1 MENRGLLMIILSQA
15 CFAAMNVMV
24 RSVLVRLMERPRVR
38 AKAISTSLLACVQV
52 KLMTS
57 NAEVA
62 VPVWELILTRM
73 GITWF
78 GCYITLRYKEGA

>member
-1 MENRGLLMIILSQA
+1 
-15 CFAAMNVMV
+15 
-24 RSVLVRLMERPRVR
+24 
-38 AKAISTSLLACVQV
+38 
-52 KLMTS
+52 MTS

-78 GCYITLRYKEGA
+78 GCYITLRYKEGTRRSLVLRSMRTSDADQVLLHSSRPVPWPETRPRLASPSR